1 MLVPGPMDIC
11 LPEKC
16 NVIQTFTLTKGGF
29 LAALKPNSNSV
40 RWRAR
45 PREPL
50 TTEPTLQPEEREV
63 NLPPEH
69 HTRLSATGTDWG
81 TFAQPRPGVGGRR
94 RCCALPGGRRPGSA
108 TSAPSVTSDLVEA
121 DRVVWPGRRM
131 PWWGGARERLAAP
144 GPTLLPLVTSVS

>member
-1 MLVPGPMDIC
+1 MTLFTC
-11 LPEKC
+11 LSRGTGC
-16 NVIQTFTLTKGGF
+16 ILIITH
-29 LAALKPNSNSV
+29 AL
-40 RWRAR
+40 
-45 PREPL
+45 
-50 TTEPTLQPEEREV
+50 Q
-63 NLPPEH
+63 
-69 HTRLSATGTDWG
+69 DWG

-121 DRVVWPGRRM
+121 DSVVWPGRRL